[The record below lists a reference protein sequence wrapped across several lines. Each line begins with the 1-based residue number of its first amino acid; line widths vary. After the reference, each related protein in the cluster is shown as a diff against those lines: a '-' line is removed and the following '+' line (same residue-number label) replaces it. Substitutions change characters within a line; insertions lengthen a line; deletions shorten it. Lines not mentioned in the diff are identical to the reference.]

1 MKLHGSTD
9 VMPDIVLTR
18 TDYARA
24 TTVGRPVFDALRAL
38 SLTTTILFVG
48 YSLDDPDIQ
57 LVLQAVGR
65 PGTVPEAHFM
75 LAPKPASASRIEVFK
90 ESFGVSVLTYTGTH
104 SRAPTAL
111 KELADAGPCSSRVC
125 TKTVDM
131 CCGLECGRPTLP

>member
-1 MKLHGSTD
+1 
-9 VMPDIVLTR
+9 MPDIVLTR